1 MENSDDKLI
10 NKIENLI
17 RLSSSDNE
25 HEARAAMMKARE
37 LMAKYHI
44 RMEDVSPEEKESE
57 SVECSTTLE
66 KFRESWISDLAAVI
80 AENFRCRTLIVR
92 RARGGIYKIR
102 FYGVNDDSFV
112 CMEIFRYALRVVNSR
127 VKTMRGIFKESGKS
141 FEYNDKLLYC
151 HGFMKGLRVNFA
163 EQTRQQRRSR
173 NDDCFALALCVPAVV
188 DRAIESIGV
197 LEDEKPSTR
206 PTMSRKNSMLYGI
219 GYMDGKAFQ
228 NAEDKERLH
237 S

>member
-1 MENSDDKLI
+1 MGNNDDKLI

-44 RMEDVSPEEKESE
+44 RMEDIFPEEKESE
-57 SVECSTTLE
+57 TVECSTTLE
-66 KFRESWISDLAAVI
+66 KFRESWISDLAALI
-80 AENFRCRTLIVR
+80 AENFRCRITILH

-112 CMEIFRYALRVVNSR
+112 CMEIFRYALQVVKSR
-127 VKTMRGIFKESGKS
+127 LKTMRGIFKESGKD
-141 FEYNDKLLYC
+141 FKYNDKLVYC
-151 HGFMKGLRVNFA
+151 HGFMKGLQINFA
-163 EQTRQQRRSR
+163 EQTRRQQRSR
-173 NDDCFALALCVPAVV
+173 NDECFALALNVPAVV
-188 DRAIESIGV
+188 DKAIDSLGG
-197 LEDEKPSTR
+197 LEEAAPSAQ

-219 GYMDGKAFQ
+219 GYMDGTAFQ
-228 NAEDKERLH
+228 NAGDKGRIH
-237 S
+237 D